1 MTFLKKNKPTNNLNN
16 YIMENTHEFKAVHDP
31 LFCEEGDIPFE
42 VHLVNKDGS
51 KFVTIQEE
59 FYNPKDVPA
68 CNPENSC
75 EVIQNFL
82 EDNNVLDYPGQ
93 NNELLDSILDYKD
106 YNEYKLKTSFK
117 YKVMKFLKLT
127 K

>member
-1 MTFLKKNKPTNNLNN
+1 
-16 YIMENTHEFKAVHDP
+16 MENVTQLNWSEDKYKNG
-31 LFCEEGDIPFE
+31 EDIPE
-42 VHLVNKDGS
+42 TLLDD
-51 KFVTIQEE
+51 TYYI
-59 FYNPKDVPA
+59 DRIVPS
-68 CNPENSC
+68 CNPENTC

-93 NNELLDSILDYKD
+93 NNELIDSILDYKD

-117 YKVMKFLKLT
+117 YKVLRFLKIT